1 MTHPDRTE
9 DQLQAA
15 TPATPAT
22 PDTPNA
28 AAAAP
33 PPHHVVRRSRLGGAW
48 VGLALG
54 AVVLILLLIFILEN
68 GNKVNIGFLG
78 AHGHMPLGV
87 ALLLAAAL
95 GVLLV
100 IIPGTGRI
108 MQLRRTARR
117 HRESDAQ
124 AATAVPAPAGAPD
137 DATTA
142 GRP

>member
-117 HRESDAQ
+117 HRKSDAQ
-124 AATAVPAPAGAPD
+124 AATAVPAPASAPD